1 MMKINIAQLRQAIG
15 ASQSFSFH
23 TPVED
28 LAGETGELW
37 LKGRIEVTGEAVN
50 TGRLL
55 AISGVIKGV
64 AGQTCHRCLADFT
77 SEAVITFSENF
88 REEGSAAT
96 DPDAL
101 VYHGDEI
108 DLAEIVREAL
118 IVAEPLKA
126 LCGED
131 CRGLCPTCGV
141 NRNETPCTCV
151 TTSIDPRLAAL
162 EKLLPKK

>member
-28 LAGETGELW
+28 LAGEAGELW
-37 LKGRIEVTGEAVN
+37 LTGRIEVVGEAVN

-55 AISGVIKGV
+55 AVSGVIKG
-64 AGQTCHRCLADFT
+64 AGGLNCNRCLADFT
-77 SEAVITFSENF
+77 HEVAVHFSETF
-88 REEGSAAT
+88 REAGTAAT

-101 VYHGDEI
+101 VYQGDEI
-108 DLAEIVREAL
+108 DIAEIVREAL

-126 LCGED
+126 LCDEE
-131 CRGLCPTCGV
+131 CRGLCPTCGA

>member
-23 TPVED
+23 SPVED
-28 LAGETGELW
+28 LAGEAGELW
-37 LKGRIEVTGEAVN
+37 LHGRIEVTGEAVN

-64 AGQTCHRCLADFT
+64 AGLNCNRCLADFT
-77 SEAVITFSENF
+77 RQVAVPFSETF

-108 DLAEIVREAL
+108 DIAEIVREAL

-126 LCGED
+126 LCGEE
-131 CRGLCPTCGV
+131 CRGLCPTCGA

>member
-23 TPVED
+23 GTVEE
-28 LAGETGELW
+28 LTGEAGELW
-37 LKGRIEVTGEAVN
+37 LRGRLEVTGEAVN

-55 AISGVIKGV
+55 AISGEIKGES
-64 AGQTCHRCLADFT
+64 ALNCDRCLTDFT
-77 SEAVITFSENF
+77 REVAVTFSETF

-108 DLAEIVREAL
+108 DITEIVREAL

-126 LCGED
+126 LCDEE
-131 CRGLCPTCGV
+131 CRGLCPVCGA
-141 NRNETPCTCV
+141 NRNENPCNCV
-151 TTSIDPRLAAL
+151 TASIDPRLAAL
-162 EKLLPKK
+162 EKLLPKQ